1 MFEYADTSTNYLNEQ
16 ALNEKFCDK
25 CNSSLSEV
33 MGTGVVGC
41 SHCYVSFEN
50 EIKNFLLHKQGN
62 FNHVGKLA
70 LKRTSK
76 IKLQEELKQLE
87 EQKQKAVIE
96 ENFIVAESL
105 KNQIEK
111 LKGRL

>member
-1 MFEYADTSTNYLNEQ
+1 MFEYAEASNNYVNETF
-16 ALNEKFCDK
+16 NEKFCDK

-41 SHCYVSFEN
+41 SHCYVTFEN
-50 EIKNFLLHKQGN
+50 EIKNFLLQKQGN

-76 IKLQEELKQLE
+76 LKLQDELKQLE
-87 EQKQKAVIE
+87 EQKQKAVNE